1 MGAAAFLD
9 RYRRLGHPLRGDEVT
24 RQAIRANALRTS
36 RREVARRLAARGI
49 RTEEIPWL
57 RDGLYVTEGGPSAG
71 ATIEYLLG
79 LYSVQEAAAQFP
91 VEVLAPCMREAVLDM
106 CAAPGGKT
114 AQIAAWMGNIGA
126 VVATD
131 VSRRR
136 LYALENNLERCGVEC
151 CVAYHADAAAL
162 DTGGATFDR
171 VLLDAPCSGNY
182 VTDRTWFRRRD
193 LADIEVNAGR
203 QRALLS
209 KAVRMLRPGGTLVY
223 TTCSLE
229 PEENELNVGWLIE
242 NHPVELEEVEGPGS
256 PGITD
261 VFGAKLRPEVA
272 RCRRFWPDETGTQG
286 FFIAKGLKG

>member
-9 RYRRLGHPLRGDEVT
+9 RYQRLGHRLNGNEAT
-24 RQAIRANALRTS
+24 RQAIRVNALRAT
-36 RREVARRLAARGI
+36 RGEVARRLAARGI
-49 RTEEIPWL
+49 TTEEIPWL
-57 RDGLYVTEGGPSAG
+57 RDGLYVKEGGPSAG

-91 VEVLAPCMREAVLDM
+91 VEVLDPHSGEFVLDM

-114 AQIAAWMGNIGA
+114 TQIAAWMGNRGV
-126 VVATD
+126 VVAAD
-131 VSRRR
+131 VSRQR

-151 CVAYHADAAAL
+151 CVAYHTDAAAL
-162 DTGGATFDR
+162 DTGGAAFDR

-193 LADIEVNAGR
+193 LVDVEVNAGR

-209 KAVRMLRPGGTLVY
+209 AAVSFLKPGGTLVY

-229 PEENELNVGWLIE
+229 PEEDELNVEWLLA
-242 NHPVELEEVEGPGS
+242 NQKVELEEVAGPGS
-256 PGITD
+256 PGLTE
-261 VFGAKLRPEVA
+261 VFGTKLRPDVA

-286 FFIAKGLKG
+286 FFVARGVKR